1 MTVAYDA
8 FFIAD
13 RLCERL
19 PQSDADI
26 LNRMVVID
34 VSIALAGDIQINQAM
49 TRDLIHHVLQKRNT
63 CIEFGLT
70 RAIKVDLNGNLG
82 FERVTL
88 Y

>member
-1 MTVAYDA
+1 M
-8 FFIAD
+8 
-13 RLCERL
+13 
-19 PQSDADI
+19 
-26 LNRMVVID
+26 
-34 VSIALAGDIQINQAM
+34 SIALAGDIQINQAM

>member
-1 MTVAYDA
+1 M
-8 FFIAD
+8 
-13 RLCERL
+13 
-19 PQSDADI
+19 
-26 LNRMVVID
+26 
-34 VSIALAGDIQINQAM
+34 SIAFAGDIQINQAM
-49 TRDLIHHVLQKRNT
+49 ARDLIHHVFKKGNT